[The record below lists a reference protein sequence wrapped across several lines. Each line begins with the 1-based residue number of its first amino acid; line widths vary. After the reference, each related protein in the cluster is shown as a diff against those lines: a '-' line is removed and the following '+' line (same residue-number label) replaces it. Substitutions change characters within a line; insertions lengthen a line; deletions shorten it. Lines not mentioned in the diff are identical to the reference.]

1 MSSYSVLIGSDIMVQ
16 TVHTEENRE
25 LRSERPIKLL
35 VQVLVLVST
44 CTCTKVI
51 IVMFAVS
58 RHGCNSSRTSQNKRS
73 KAFKT

>member
-1 MSSYSVLIGSDIMVQ
+1 MSSYSVLIGSNIMVQ

-44 CTCTKVI
+44 CTKVI

-58 RHGCNSSRTSQNKRS
+58 CHGCNSSRMSQNKRS

>member
-25 LRSERPIKLL
+25 QQSEMRPIKLL
-35 VQVLVLVST
+35 VQVLVLVS
-44 CTCTKVI
+44 TCTKVI